1 MFPPRMRVDRRQ
13 YQDQADQVFHAAV
26 RKLCGHSL
34 LAFASTSSPP
44 DLASSASVASPN
56 VPIMLPST
64 MRRRATY
71 LRRGRSNM
79 AKLTAQSK
87 PTCYP
92 PEAIAPGS
100 RQPNSLA
107 PG

>member
-1 MFPPRMRVDRRQ
+1 MRPPSYADVRSSLSRQ
-13 YQDQADQVFHAAV
+13 HLTPLTTRPRLQ
-26 RKLCGHSL
+26 
-34 LAFASTSSPP
+34 
-44 DLASSASVASPN
+44 VASPR

-64 MRRRATY
+64 MRRRATS

-79 AKLTAQSK
+79 AKLTAESK

-100 RQPNSLA
+100 RQSNSLT